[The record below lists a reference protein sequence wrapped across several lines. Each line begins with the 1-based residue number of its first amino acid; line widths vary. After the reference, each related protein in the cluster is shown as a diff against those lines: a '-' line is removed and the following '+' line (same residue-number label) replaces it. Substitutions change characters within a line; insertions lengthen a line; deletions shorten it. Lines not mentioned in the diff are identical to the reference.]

1 MRNLKSIDN
10 NSAYAIVNAA
20 YKQAVGAAAVDT
32 MDLSDFCDS
41 GVAFNS
47 LSMGKD
53 KFLKAL
59 IDQVVNFY
67 NDTTYNSEYSDPYYV
82 ESRRFANIVQMINAA
97 APEVQASHAWK
108 DMSPNTGTTP
118 PTYATIGTYAV
129 KPPTVYTDYFNKSVS
144 WELPLAITTEQLT
157 DAFKSDSEL
166 RGFVDYIFVVV
177 SNALQAHRENMNSA
191 NRNSF
196 MGHKIHAHMEGVPGI
211 HKVNLLTAYNADRG
225 KNITTV
231 AGFMSDADALRY
243 AGAQIML
250 YEKYLRKQSSL
261 FNTKGLVKFCPAD
274 RMVLEVNS
282 LFENTLNEVSLS
294 TTWHDEFVSLPGNH
308 ISVPAWQ
315 GFGIDDAEA
324 SSKAASFD
332 EVTKIDVTLDITDS
346 NSNVTVNQSGI
357 VALLADKYAI
367 MHTIRQERVA
377 AQYFEMEDITLYAY
391 QNRDQYINNLAQNAV
406 VFTVEAPSQPGPVS
420 RIATPAGEKS
430 GIKVL
435 SKSGRD

>member
-1 MRNLKSIDN
+1 MANNLRTINN

-20 YKQAVGAAAVDT
+20 YKQAVGSSAVDT
-32 MDLSDFCDS
+32 LDLSDFCDS
-41 GVAFNS
+41 GVAFES
-47 LSMGKD
+47 LTMSRD

-67 NDTTYNSEYSDPYYV
+67 TDTSYASEYSDPYYV

-108 DMSPNTGTTP
+108 DMSPNTGTNP
-118 PTYATIGTYAV
+118 PTYATIGTYSV
-129 KPPTVYTDYFNKSVS
+129 KPPTISCDYFTKSVS

-196 MGHKIHAHMEGVPGI
+196 MAHKISAANSGTPGI

-225 KNITTV
+225 KSITTV
-231 AGFMSDADALRY
+231 ADFLASADALRY

-250 YEKYLRKQSSL
+250 YEKYLRKQSTL

-274 RMVLEVNS
+274 RLVLEVNS
-282 LFENTLNEVSLS
+282 AFENSINEVALS
-294 TTWHDEFVSLPGNH
+294 TTFHDELVSMPNH

-315 GFGIDDAEA
+315 GFGVDSNDAGT
-324 SSKAASFD
+324 SAAAFD
-332 EVTKIDVTLDITDS
+332 QVTKIDVTLDTEVS
-346 NSNVTVNQSGI
+346 NTNVSVSQSGI

-367 MHTIRQERVA
+367 MHTIRQDRVA

-391 QNRDQYINNLAQNAV
+391 QNRDQYVNNLAQNAV
-406 VFTVEAPSQPGPVS
+406 VFTVEAPVS
-420 RIATPAGEKS
+420 PTPSAVGLNTRK
-430 GIKVL
+430 K
-435 SKSGRD
+435 